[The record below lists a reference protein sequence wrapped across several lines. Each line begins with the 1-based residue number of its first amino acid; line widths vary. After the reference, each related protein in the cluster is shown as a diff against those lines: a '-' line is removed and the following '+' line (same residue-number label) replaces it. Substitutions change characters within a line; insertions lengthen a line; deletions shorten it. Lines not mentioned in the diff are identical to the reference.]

1 MVDSSIRYIH
11 RSSYTPPLEPECI
24 PLESCPI
31 VHTLPRGSHTL
42 EMKMHAHPLPQAAHP
57 ACAPIHARVVRHL
70 RKQPHSPKQYTPI
83 HSRALSTS
91 RWTRVISAHSP
102 PMCCRPLARRRRDG
116 AHSSTPHPMLL
127 FRSRSVRH
135 TSIDASPTAAQS
147 WRRRLHLLFNP
158 LLPSASDVSRGRA

>member
-31 VHTLPRGSHTL
+31 VHTLPRASHTL
-42 EMKMHAHPLPQAAHP
+42 ELKMHAHPLPQAAHP
-57 ACAPIHARVVRHL
+57 ACAPIHARAVRHL

-102 PMCCRPLARRRRDG
+102 PHVLPAIGSTQARRGPLEHTPPHAALQIQERTSHVHRRQPNRG
-116 AHSSTPHPMLL
+116 TILEEAPAPSIQP
-127 FRSRSVRH
+127 
-135 TSIDASPTAAQS
+135 TSPKCKRCEP
-147 WRRRLHLLFNP
+147 W
-158 LLPSASDVSRGRA
+158 